1 MIGSTLNIKL
11 LRDLKTISMQGIT
24 VGLVIAA
31 GLSYFSASWSSYF
44 SLLEARNEFY
54 NKQSLCDGFVYLNRA
69 PNYLEKKISALQG
82 ITHFESRIS
91 KEIVLDFP
99 GEVYPS
105 AAQLLSLSENL
116 NTIYLKKGSLPKQNQ
131 DVIISESFAIANS
144 LEPGAELSSIIGGK
158 KVVLTVTGIG
168 LSPEFVYVFR
178 PGNPLPD
185 DKHYGILWMKREAIE
200 TNFDFQASFNQ
211 VIFRLTKNELDR
223 KKTLQELDAILEDYG
238 GLGAK
243 ERKFLPSDSFLNDEF
258 RQLRT
263 TAVFLPGIF
272 LAIAAFLLHIISNRM
287 VSKEREQIA
296 TLRAL
301 GYTSKQIIFHYLKLI
316 TFITSISSILGI
328 LIGFVLGNA
337 MTNLYGQFYKFPHL
351 KSIFPPS
358 LVLFSLIFGIFIGG
372 IGTIF
377 SLLSIIKLDPA
388 QAMRPAPPGKY
399 SIAFWESWITHLQ
412 TIQRMVLRNLF
423 KRPIRTLLTILG
435 LSTSIMI
442 MIIGNFI
449 QDTVG
454 SLLDLQFNTIQR
466 ESLTLS
472 FRNPISDSVLFELK
486 EKTGVFIVEGQ
497 RSIPI
502 KITKNN
508 KTKDVVLTGL
518 PQYSELRKI
527 LGKNLKPIQIPI
539 SGILM
544 NQELAIKM
552 KIQIGETI
560 QIETQDGEKKKF
572 SIQVTAFANEI
583 LGQGLFIN
591 REYLNRIL
599 DEGNLIN
606 VSLLKTDPKAESKLI
621 NELKDDPMVIG
632 LFSKTAIL
640 QGFQEVM
647 QRSLQSTS
655 IIILV
660 FTVIISIG
668 VIYNT
673 AMITLSERIYELGS
687 LRILGFSLKEVFGI
701 IAWELS
707 WKIIFAIP
715 IGCIFG
721 YQIAYLILN
730 SNETEGFKI
739 PATIYP
745 STYYYS
751 ILLALF
757 TAGISFMIVF
767 QKLKK
772 MDLLSVLKVRE

>member
-1 MIGSTLNIKL
+1 MIGSTLNLKL
-11 LRDLKTISMQGIT
+11 LRDLKTISLQGLT

-44 SLLEARNEFY
+44 SLLQAKEQFY
-54 NKQSLCDGFVYLNRA
+54 SKQSLCDGFVYLNRA
-69 PNYLEKKISALQG
+69 PNFLERKIADLPG
-82 ITHFESRIS
+82 ITNFETRIS

-99 GEVYPS
+99 SEVYPS
-105 AAQLLSLSENL
+105 AAQLLSLTDHI
-116 NTIYLKKGSLPKQNQ
+116 NTIYLTKGSLPKQNQ
-131 DVIISESFAIANS
+131 EVVISESFAKAND
-144 LEPGAELSSIIGGK
+144 LEPGAELSTIIGGK
-158 KVVLTVTGIG
+158 RVLLTVTGIG

-185 DKHYGILWMKREAIE
+185 DKHYGIFWMKREAIE
-200 TNFDFQASFNQ
+200 ANFNFESSFNQ
-211 VIFRLTKNELDR
+211 VIFQLTKDPLDR
-223 KKTLQELDAILEDYG
+223 KRTLHDLDLILDEYG

-243 ERKFLPSDSFLNDEF
+243 ERKFLPSESFLNDEF

-272 LAIAAFLLHIISNRM
+272 LAIAAFLLHIISNRLIT
-287 VSKEREQIA
+287 KEREQIA

-301 GYTSKQIIFHYLKLI
+301 GYTALQIVFHYLKLI
-316 TFITSISSILGI
+316 SFITAISSMLGI
-328 LIGFVLGNA
+328 FIGYILGNA
-337 MTNLYGQFYKFPHL
+337 MTNLYGEFYKFPHL
-351 KSIFPPS
+351 IPVFPP
-358 LVLFSLIFGIFIGG
+358 LLMFFSFFFGIFIGG
-372 IGTIF
+372 IGTLF
-377 SLLSIIKLDPA
+377 SLYSIIKLDPA

-399 SIAFWESWITHLQ
+399 SIAFWESWITNMQ

-423 KRPIRTLLTILG
+423 KRPMRTLLTILG

-466 ESLTLS
+466 ESLTLT
-472 FRNPISDSVLFELK
+472 FRNPIHESVLFELK
-486 EKTGVFIVEGQ
+486 EMDGVFLAEGQ

-502 KITKNN
+502 KM
-508 KTKDVVLTGL
+508 TKDRKSKDIILTGL
-518 PQYSELRKI
+518 PDHSELRKI
-527 LGKNLKPIQIPI
+527 LGQDLKPLQIPI
-539 SGILM
+539 SGIM
-544 NQELAIKM
+544 VNQDLAKRMDIHM
-552 KIQIGETI
+552 GETI
-560 QIETQDGEKKKF
+560 QIETLDGEKKKF
-572 SIQVTAFANEI
+572 SVQVTSFANEI
-583 LGQGLFIN
+583 LGQGVFIN
-591 REYLNRIL
+591 KENLNRIL
-599 DEGNLIN
+599 EEGNLIN
-606 VSLLKTDPKAESKLI
+606 TALLKTDPKKDIELI
-621 NELKDDPMVIG
+621 KEFKDDPLVIG

-640 QGFQEVM
+640 KGFQEVM

-655 IIILV
+655 VIILI

-687 LRILGFSLKEVFGI
+687 LRILGFTLKEVFAI

-707 WKIIFAIP
+707 WQILCAIP
-715 IGCIFG
+715 IGCFFG
-721 YQIAYLILN
+721 YQVANLILN

-751 ILLALF
+751 ILLALI
-757 TAGISFMIVF
+757 TAGISYLIVF
-767 QKLKK
+767 RKLKT